1 MSMNFSRTLTRPRPG
16 TLVAFAALVAA
27 LCAIALFAATGS
39 ASGSGGLSSGGGGT
53 GGPSSSGKTEA
64 KYARLWDKTSAGNK
78 RWARK
83 TSYCESGGDPK
94 AIGGGGAYRGAFMFL
109 RSSWKSSPK
118 SPGGD
123 PIAYSYRTQAV
134 VAVHLKMQV
143 GTGPWP
149 VCG

>member
-1 MSMNFSRTLTRPRPG
+1 MNFSRTLTRPSPW
-16 TLVAFAALVAA
+16 TLAAFAAVVAA
-27 LCAIALFAATGS
+27 LFAFALAGGASS
-39 ASGSGGLSSGGGGT
+39 ANASGGLGTGGGG
-53 GGPSSSGKTEA
+53 GSHSSGKTDA
-64 KYARLWDKTSAGNK
+64 KYDRLWDGTSARNK

-94 AIGGGGAYRGAFMFL
+94 AIGGGGAYRGAFQFL
-109 RSSWKSSPK
+109 RSAWKTSPK

-123 PIAYSYRTQAV
+123 PIAYSYKTQAV